1 MAKQTNKNAGKPQPK
16 PAPPA
21 APSSAPANI
30 PASGPAGAPAPGSSS
45 TSTAATRR
53 SARQQREAQ
62 RKRNRYIAYGVIA
75 AGVLLVIALI
85 FWVNRPQPIDVANV
99 STENPPNA
107 SGLAWGAPE
116 GAAVVIKE
124 FSDFQCPFCG
134 RHATGTMPQLIERYA
149 NNPNVRYEFHPYAF
163 IGQESTDAAAAAL
176 CASDQ
181 NKFWPFHDTV
191 FANQNGENLGTFSK
205 ANLKAIAEAV
215 GLDMGQFNQCFDGGD
230 KLQEVNRYRTE
241 AAQLGVQSTPTFY
254 INGQQV
260 LGAQP
265 ASAFNGIIDQALAA
279 AGL

>member
-21 APSSAPANI
+21 APSSAPA
-30 PASGPAGAPAPGSSS
+30 SGPAPAS
-45 TSTAATRR
+45 TSTSAATTRR
-53 SARQQREAQ
+53 TARQQREAQ
-62 RKRNRYIAYGVIA
+62 RKRNRYIAYGIVA
-75 AGVLLVIALI
+75 AGALLVIALI
-85 FWVNRPQPIDVANV
+85 FWVNRPRPIDIANV

-107 SGLAWGAPE
+107 NGLAWGAPE
-116 GAAVVIKE
+116 GAAVVIQE

-163 IGQESTDAAAAAL
+163 IGQESVDAAAAAL

-181 NKFWPFHDTV
+181 NLFWPFHDTV
-191 FANQNGENLGTFSK
+191 YANQNGENLGTFSK
-205 ANLKAIAEAV
+205 ANLKTIAEAV
-215 GLDMGQFNQCFDGGD
+215 GLEMTQFNQCFDGGD
-230 KLQEVNRYRTE
+230 KLQEVNRFRTE
-241 AAQLGVQSTPTFY
+241 AAQLGVQSTPTFF